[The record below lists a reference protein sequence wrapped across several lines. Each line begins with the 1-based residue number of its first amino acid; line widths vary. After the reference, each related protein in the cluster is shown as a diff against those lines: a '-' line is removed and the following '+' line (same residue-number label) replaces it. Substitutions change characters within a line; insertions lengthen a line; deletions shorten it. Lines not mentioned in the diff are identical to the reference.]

1 MSPNIQCII
10 VLQFEMHKQ
19 KPHPKNISLLLP
31 HSIFPQLG
39 CKKKW
44 LFPTK
49 AAMSCTQCVLD
60 SSPKDILTIEEAFSK
75 NNSNLGEL
83 GLQYTLGHPKLLK
96 SYPKSHIANFTNN
109 TATFL

>member
-39 CKKKW
+39 CKKSGC
-44 LFPTK
+44 F
-49 AAMSCTQCVLD
+49 Q
-60 SSPKDILTIEEAFSK
+60 
-75 NNSNLGEL
+75 
-83 GLQYTLGHPKLLK
+83 QKLLCLVPNVSLTAARK
-96 SYPKSHIANFTNN
+96 IAVSNKALKMVTGLFQKN
-109 TATFL
+109 LCLL